1 MAVFNVKLVKNMLP
15 PEEVGVHY
23 RLLCMTGKNKGS
35 SYYLTGN
42 RVIMGRGETADI
54 QVMDTKSSR
63 EHAELILNNGRYIV
77 TDLGSQNGLIIND
90 LKITQH
96 SLIDGDKI
104 IIGATVYKFNR
115 FDIQVKE
122 LALVEDDDDDEYE
135 EEMDEEEEEEELRL
149 LEEKKKKKKSKNKKK
164 DAEAGRKRIM
174 IIVVVALGLWV
185 VLEEEPAPVKT
196 KIQKVKDKST
206 TLTLQEAIRK
216 QTQETREVQR
226 KLDAIIHRGL
236 REFRERNYFRAIRQF
251 ELALILSPN
260 NGKASFH
267 LERSKQRLDEEIEL
281 AFLKARRE
289 ADGLK
294 YTAAVVSYCSIIR
307 LLQAHKDDERYKD
320 AMKNIRTVEKEMGKF
335 KDEIKCIQK

>member
-1 MAVFNVKLVKNMLP
+1 MSAFNVKLVKNMLP
-15 PEEVGVHY
+15 PEEVGLHY

-42 RVIMGRGETADI
+42 RVIMGRGDTADI
-54 QVMDTKSSR
+54 QVLDTKSSR

-104 IIGATVYKFNR
+104 IIGATVYRFNR
-115 FDIQVKE
+115 YDILAKE
-122 LALVEDDDDDEYE
+122 LTLVEDDEDYDDEE
-135 EEMDEEEEEEELRL
+135 DEEEETEEEQLRL
-149 LEEKKKKKKSKNKKK
+149 NSEKKKKNKKTK
-164 DAEAGRKRIM
+164 ADAGRKRIM
-174 IIVVVALGLWV
+174 MIILAAVAVWV
-185 VLEEEPAPVKT
+185 LLDEEPAPIAQRKSPKDSTKT
-196 KIQKVKDKST
+196 TSSLDDKIREGT
-206 TLTLQEAIRK
+206 
-216 QTQETREVQR
+216 ETDREIKK

-236 REFRERNYFRAIRQF
+236 REFRERNYFRAIREF
-251 ELALILSPN
+251 ELALILSPG

-267 LERSKQRLDEEIEL
+267 LDRSKQRLDQEIDL

-294 YTAAVVSYCSIIR
+294 YESAIISYCSIIR
-307 LLQAHKDDERYKD
+307 LLQAHKEDERYKD
-320 AMKNIRTVEKEMGKF
+320 ALKNIRTVEKEMGKY